1 MVTLERI
8 VQRTPFEKIAGQ
20 TVMAYVDEV
29 KNFSELEK
37 TVLENALSGLI
48 IGRKA
53 LSGLKNPGSSLKE
66 LAAAYRRALGFSL
79 IIAAEH
85 EGKGLEGVYPPVTE
99 LPSQMGVGATG
110 DEKSAYITG
119 YVTALELRTLSINTN
134 LAPVANIYS
143 PGIGENCFGDDPDE
157 VSSYVVSYIRGLRNG
172 GVLSFVKYFPGRFYE
187 KHGGEAEDL
196 NGVLRRDFKPFQE
209 AFKSGVEGVVIG
221 HSPLPAAGDRDT
233 PSSLSP
239 RVVEKIVKREMGFK
253 NILLTDYLDDKQVS
267 ESFDLEEAAVK
278 ALKAG
283 NHIVVP
289 SRRMDKTLEVLN
301 SILEKAREDRNL
313 YERIRSSALEV
324 LSFKLKKF
332 EKFKKTPEKT
342 RGSIINRTKA
352 WKIFIRSISLVKGV
366 DELPLRWL
374 GKPLVVVTDKFE
386 EQLGESGRSALEEA
400 LREELGGFNLLE
412 RFEEVSSKKL
422 GEIYRS
428 TPSNTLLLVLAYNSQ
443 ENRRELSMLKKLVEF
458 FRESIVI
465 SLGAPEDLPQ
475 LSSAKICVAA
485 FTPSVTAVKAALKVL
500 KGKFKPAGKPPI
512 KIGL

>member
-20 TVMAYVDEV
+20 TVMGYVNEV

-37 TVLENALSGLI
+37 IVLDNALSGVI

-53 LSGLKNPGSSLKE
+53 LSGLKNPGYLLKE
-66 LAAAYRRALGFSL
+66 LAASYRRALGFSL

-85 EGKGLEGVYPPVTE
+85 EGKGLEGLHPPLTE
-99 LPSQMGVGATG
+99 LPSQMGVSATG
-110 DEKSAYITG
+110 EVKSAYMTG

-134 LAPVANIYS
+134 LAPVANLYS
-143 PGIGENCFGDDPDE
+143 PGMGENCFGDEPDE
-157 VSSYVVSYIRGLRNG
+157 VSGYVVSYIRGLRNG
-172 GVLSFVKYFPGRFYE
+172 GVLSFVKYFPGRLE

-196 NGVLRRDFKPFQE
+196 NGLLRRDFKPFQQ

-221 HSPLPAAGDRDT
+221 HSPLPAAGDVDT

-239 RVVEKIVKREMGFK
+239 KVVERIVKREMGFK
-253 NILLTDYLDDKQVS
+253 NLLVTDYLDDKQVS
-267 ESFDLEEAAVK
+267 ENFDLEEAVVK

-289 SRRMDKTLEVLN
+289 SRRMEKTQEVLN
-301 SILEKAREDRNL
+301 SILEKAKGDRSL

-324 LSFKLKKF
+324 LSFKLRKF

-352 WKIFIRSISLVKGV
+352 WKIFIRSITLVKGV
-366 DELPLRWL
+366 EELPLRWL
-374 GKPLVVVTDKFE
+374 GKPLVVVTGKFE
-386 EQLGESGRSALEEA
+386 DQLGEPGRIALEEV

-412 RFEEVSSKKL
+412 RFEEISGKKL

-428 TPSNTLLLVLAYNSQ
+428 TPSNTLLLALAYNTQ

-485 FTPSVTAVKAALKVL
+485 FTPSLTAVKAALKVL
-500 KGKFKPAGKPPI
+500 KGKFKPAGKTPI